1 MTEPINVNMI
11 VEEDAEALPMAVESR
26 ELSSD
31 MTLSEALN
39 VKVSGD
45 YSDLAN
51 KPQINGVTL
60 EGDLSPEDIGIRTP
74 SLDGYAT
81 ETYVNT
87 EVGALASNVYTK
99 AEAYSKTEVN
109 TALDTKADESDVYT
123 KSETYTKTEVNT
135 ALSGKADKSDIP
147 TVNNASLTIQKNGS
161 TVQTFTANASS
172 DKTAN
177 ITVPTKT
184 SELNND
190 SGFLTEH
197 QSLDGYAT
205 ETFVSDEVGEAF
217 SNLYYGECNATS
229 TSTEFTATIPGITKY
244 KKGLA
249 IMLRNGVVTSA
260 SGYTINVNGLGALPV
275 RKSLTDE
282 TRDTTLFTAASTY
295 LFIYEEVFEG
305 GDWLMYQGYDSNT
318 NTLGYQI
325 RTNLRTMPVTDQTSR
340 YRILFSSLDGQ
351 LVPANT
357 NGSTSA
363 TGKKT
368 PNTREFNPFGE
379 ILYYNYTTVLQAGS
393 KPGKGLLFQ
402 QLTLALGYSF
412 NNTGKA
418 LALVADAPVY
428 VKCTPMGSCSAVL
441 DASEPIV
448 QELPTEEDGYIYI
461 YLGTAYSTTNIEMTL
476 NHPVYYFRN
485 GEIKLYTGTMGE

>member
-1 MTEPINVNMI
+1 MTEPTNVNMI
-11 VEEDAEALPMAVESR
+11 VEEDAEALPMAVGSR
-26 ELSSD
+26 ELSSN
-31 MTLSEALN
+31 MTLSETLN
-39 VKVSGD
+39 VKVNGD

-51 KPQINGVTL
+51 KPQINGTTL
-60 EGDLSPEDIGIRTP
+60 EGDLSTEDIGILIP

-87 EVGALASNVYTK
+87 EVGTLASNVYTK
-99 AEAYSKTEVN
+99 GEVYP
-109 TALDTKADESDVYT
+109 KADV
-123 KSETYTKTEVNT
+123 YTKTEVNT

-147 TVNNASLTIQKNGS
+147 IVNNASLTIQKNGS

-217 SNLYYGECNATS
+217 SNLYYGECDATS
-229 TSTEFTATIPGITKY
+229 ISTVFTATIPGITEY

-275 RKSLTDE
+275 HKSLTDE
-282 TRDTTLFTAASTY
+282 ARDTTLFTAASTY

-402 QLTLALGYSF
+402 QLTLPLGYSF

-418 LALVADAPVY
+418 LALVEAAPVY
-428 VKCTPMGSCSAVL
+428 VKCTPMGNCSAVL